1 MVKTRPVAQSAVPRP
16 FLARSSIP
24 VPDVGREMEIGLPV
38 RPVALD
44 QASAA
49 HERASHLQ
57 ASVIQRM
64 RDTTAKVSAHA
75 KAGPT
80 LRQATHSD
88 RLRSLLGQQ
97 ESLRTM
103 VVASVILGPP
113 KGSEP

>member
-1 MVKTRPVAQSAVPRP
+1 
-16 FLARSSIP
+16 
-24 VPDVGREMEIGLPV
+24 MEIGLPV

-64 RDTTAKVSAHA
+64 HDTTAKVSAHA
-75 KAGPT
+75 KAGPI
-80 LRQATHSD
+80 LRQATHAD
-88 RLRSLLGQQ
+88 RLRSLLGQK

-113 KGSEP
+113 KSSEP

>member
-1 MVKTRPVAQSAVPRP
+1 
-16 FLARSSIP
+16 
-24 VPDVGREMEIGLPV
+24 METGLPV

-64 RDTTAKVSAHA
+64 HDTSAKVAAHA

-80 LRQATHSD
+80 LRQATNAD
-88 RLRSLLGQQ
+88 RLRLLLRQK

-103 VVASVILGPP
+103 VVASLILGSP